1 MPPITLRLVQPADEP
16 FLYELYCSTRQEE
29 LAAWG
34 WDAAQA
40 GAFLQLQYRAQQQY
54 YATHFAQATRQ
65 IICYDGQPVG
75 RLIVASTDEEVRL
88 ADIAILPAYR
98 NAGIG
103 TTLLEDLL
111 TTAAQTGRPVR
122 LHVEA
127 HNRARRLYERLGF
140 TVVTTTGPYYLM
152 EKSPSSISLP

>member
-1 MPPITLRLVQPADEP
+1 
-16 FLYELYCSTRQEE
+16 

-40 GAFLQLQYRAQQQY
+40 AAFLQMQYRAQQHH
-54 YATHFAQATRQ
+54 YATHFAQATPQ
-65 IICYDGQPVG
+65 IICYDGLPIG

-88 ADIAILPAYR
+88 VDIAILPAYR
-98 NAGIG
+98 SAGIG
-103 TTLLEDLL
+103 TILLGNIL
-111 TTAAQTGRPVR
+111 TAAAQTGRPVR

-140 TVVTTTGPYYLM
+140 TVVTATGPYYLL
-152 EKSPSSISLP
+152 EKLPPIVSPI